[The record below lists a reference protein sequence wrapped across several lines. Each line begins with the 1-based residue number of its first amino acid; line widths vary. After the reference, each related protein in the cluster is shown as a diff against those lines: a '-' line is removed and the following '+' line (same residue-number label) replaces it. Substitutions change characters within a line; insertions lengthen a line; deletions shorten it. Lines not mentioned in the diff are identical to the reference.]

1 MSRDWDWDYALTIAE
16 NAAGV
21 GAQPYP
27 RVKRGTQEEQAL
39 QVLAGKRFCKEHGW
53 YDGELCIKCG
63 VSGISFTFDSLF
75 ARDVQ

>member
-1 MSRDWDWDYALTIAE
+1 MSRDWDYALTIAE

-27 RVKRGTQEEQAL
+27 RVQRGTLEEQAL
-39 QVLAGKRFCKEHGW
+39 QLLAGKRFCKEHGW
-53 YDGELCIKCG
+53 YAGERCP
-63 VSGISFTFDSLF
+63 SDNGIAFTFDSLF